1 VETFGDPLG
10 KISDLVQERRQ
21 ARRERRRRARLAR
34 LASPGRGH
42 VHTFARA
49 ALYGVALL
57 LLHRATPTSQLPLG
71 PFIVLGTLAVI
82 AA

>member
-21 ARRERRRRARLAR
+21 ARRERRRRAR